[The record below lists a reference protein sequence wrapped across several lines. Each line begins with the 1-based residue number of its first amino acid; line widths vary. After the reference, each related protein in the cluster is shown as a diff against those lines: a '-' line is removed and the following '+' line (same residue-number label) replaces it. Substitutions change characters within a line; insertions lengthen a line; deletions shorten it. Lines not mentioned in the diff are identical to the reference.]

1 MMLISSIKSCKRVS
15 GFCLLGISGDSI
27 QLLLHRW
34 NFKPTGNCWSYGGYA
49 GIDLQFISFPGIAYP
64 IGSIVH
70 LKTNIDFIHVGNP
83 GCLQVGGILQQPQR
97 AGWVRVAGAENSWY
111 INGIHIDI

>member
-1 MMLISSIKSCKRVS
+1 MLMSSIKSCKRVS
-15 GFCLLGISGDSI
+15 CFCLLGISGDSI

-34 NFKPTGNCWSYGGYA
+34 NFKPTGNCWSYCGYA

-70 LKTNIDFIHVGNP
+70 RKKTSILSMWATLAAFKSVEFFSNLNVLGGCGLRVLKTH
-83 GCLQVGGILQQPQR
+83 GILMK
-97 AGWVRVAGAENSWY
+97 Y
-111 INGIHIDI
+111 I